1 MIYRIGALL
10 LFTLLMA
17 GCNDK
22 SEDQAEEDRKIIEHY
37 IMENNLDAE
46 EKEDGLFIVH
56 VNEGVGA
63 SPSLDDNVKLFY
75 KGYLTTGEVFDETK
89 TDTADFPLGS
99 LIDGWQVGLPYMK
112 EGGSS
117 ILLIP
122 SALGYGSRDVG
133 DIPKNS
139 VLVFEIDLI
148 EVH

>member
-1 MIYRIGALL
+1 MLHRTISLV
-10 LFTLLMA
+10 LFTMLFA

-56 VNEGVGA
+56 EILGSGS
-63 SPSLDDNVKLFY
+63 SPTLDQNVKLFY
-75 KGYLTTGEVFDETK
+75 KGYLTNGEVFDETE

-99 LIDGWQVGLPYMK
+99 LIDGWQLGLPYMK

-117 ILLIP
+117 ILLLP
-122 SALGYGSRDVG
+122 SALGYGNRDVG

-139 VLVFEIDLI
+139 VLIFEIDLI